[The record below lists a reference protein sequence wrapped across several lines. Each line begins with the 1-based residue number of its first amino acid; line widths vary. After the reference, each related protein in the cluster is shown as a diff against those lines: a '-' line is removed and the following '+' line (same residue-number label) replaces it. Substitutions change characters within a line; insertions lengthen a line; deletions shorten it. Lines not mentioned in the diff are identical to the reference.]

1 MKHSIHALSGRVY
14 DSSTEAG
21 EQAKLGLRRAISGV
35 ASIISE
41 GIDDELT
48 IRPVLDLSNIKTGAS
63 SINSMFGKTS
73 VGVANNLNAI
83 TTMKAN
89 RQNSDDNIVSAIEK
103 LSNSMN
109 SNAGNVYNINGI
121 TYDDGTNIQ
130 NAVSEL
136 VNAARIER
144 RR

>member
-1 MKHSIHALSGRVY
+1 M
-14 DSSTEAG
+14 
-21 EQAKLGLRRAISGV
+21 RRAISGV

-63 SINSMFGKTS
+63 SINGMFGKTS
-73 VGVANNLNAI
+73 IGVANNLNAI

-89 RQNSDDNIVSAIEK
+89 RQNSDSNIVSAIEK

-109 SNAGNVYNINGI
+109 SNAGNVYNINGV
-121 TYDDGTNIQ
+121 TYDDGSNIQ